1 MAVGRLSLSGPM
13 VEEPGI
19 VLQWLV
25 SLRWWA
31 LAGQVLATLAA
42 VEILQV
48 KLPLSGMGSIIA
60 VTGVSNL
67 ILQAWPRRHVPSWLV
82 PAVLMLDVCLLTA
95 LLLCAGGKA
104 NPFCVLYLVHVA
116 MAVVTLAEGWSWVV
130 VAATTGCYGLLFWW
144 PGVPGLAL
152 SGRARAM
159 SQWIALALVAAVI
172 AYFVGRMTRSLRR
185 HEKDLA
191 AAREL
196 GARNE
201 QLASLTTLAAGAA
214 HELNTPLSTIALV
227 ARELE
232 LQSAKLERGEALAT
246 DARLIRQEVDRC
258 QFILGRIRVDV
269 LGGESPKPPPMPV
282 ADFAAALRQEMKAVA
297 GDGLEIS
304 CGAEV
309 WEVALPLRAVQQ
321 AVGILVDNAVDASP
335 TGKGV
340 KLAIHQRDGRIVFEV
355 RDEGQGMTPEIV
367 RRAGEP
373 FFTTKPPGKGMGLG
387 LFLVRL
393 VAERLGGCLR
403 LESEVGKGTLAILE
417 LPR

>member
-1 MAVGRLSLSGPM
+1 
-13 VEEPGI
+13 
-19 VLQWLV
+19 
-25 SLRWWA
+25 
-31 LAGQVLATLAA
+31 
-42 VEILQV
+42 
-48 KLPLSGMGSIIA
+48 MGSIIA
-60 VTGVSNL
+60 VTGASNL
-67 ILQAWPRRHVPSWLV
+67 ILQSWTHRRVPSWLV

-116 MAVVTLAEGWSWVV
+116 MAVVTLAEGWSWLV
-130 VAATTGCYGLLFWW
+130 VAATTGCYALLFWW
-144 PGVPGLAL
+144 PSVPGLAL
-152 SGRARAM
+152 SGRSRATA
-159 SQWIALALVAAVI
+159 QWIALALVAVLI
-172 AYFVGRMTRSLRR
+172 AYFVGRMTRSLRH
-185 HEKDLA
+185 HEKELA
-191 AAREL
+191 GARERA
-196 GARNE
+196 ARNE

-232 LQSAKLERGEALAT
+232 LQSAKLELGDALAA

-258 QFILGRIRVDV
+258 QFILGRLRVDV

-282 ADFAAALRQEMKAVA
+282 ADFAAALAQEMKSVA

-304 CGAEV
+304 CGEEMRDV
-309 WEVALPLRAVQQ
+309 SLPLRAVQQ
-321 AVGILVDNAVDASP
+321 AIGILVDNAIDASP
-335 TGKGV
+335 AGNV
-340 KLAIHQRDGRIVFEV
+340 KLAIHQRNERIVFEV
-355 RDEGQGMTPEIV
+355 RDQGTGMPPEIV